1 MLSTK
6 CEKCLFANQH
16 NTTGI
21 SECSQNIIEK
31 IKDIKKITQENNF
44 NVIHEYACRYGFAKE
59 VYEANKEDLKEV
71 DLLQQIKTNSQTKY
85 YLLLDISPGC
95 SDINHIINSL
105 NDLEIKPQF
114 ISLMFRDPK
123 SRIFT
128 QEDKELLTSKIN
140 TPWKSHNF
148 THEINLQD
156 AIDHILST
164 NMQISKSS
172 YFLVYNS
179 LDLENLSLD
188 IHNINDTIV
197 LYQKPHIAMIKN
209 FISLNG
215 LFMSFENYKVAK
227 SLGDDILSIIKNE
240 TQSEIIQF

>member
-1 MLSTK
+1 MLNTK
-6 CEKCLFANQH
+6 CEKCLFANEH

-21 SECSQNIIEK
+21 NECSQNIIDK
-31 IKDIKKITQENNF
+31 IKDIKTITQENNF

-59 VYEANKEDLKEV
+59 VYEANKEDLKDV
-71 DLLQQIKTNSQTKY
+71 DLLQQIKTNSQIKY
-85 YLLLDISPGC
+85 YLLLDISPQC
-95 SDINHIINSL
+95 DIDHIINSL

-114 ISLMFRDPK
+114 VSLMFRDPK
-123 SRIFT
+123 SRTFT
-128 QEDKELLTSKIN
+128 QQDKELLTSKIN
-140 TPWKSHNF
+140 TPWKCHNF

-172 YFLVYNS
+172 HFLVYDTA
-179 LDLENLSLD
+179 DLQNLSLD
-188 IHNINDTIV
+188 VYHINDILV

-209 FISLNG
+209 STSLNG

-227 SLGDDILSIIKNE
+227 SLGDDILSIIKSE
-240 TQSEIIQF
+240 SQSEIIQI